1 MSKFLNQKISKIT
14 PYVPGEQPKHR
25 EYIKL
30 NTNESPYPPSSL
42 GVEYA
47 NEQAKLCY
55 LYSDPECTELTSLV
69 AESLLVKADQV
80 LLTNGSDEILNFAFM
95 AYCDEKTPAV
105 FNDITYG
112 FYKVFAELNGV
123 PSTIIPLKQDFSVN
137 LDEFMKAQGTIFLAN
152 PNAPTGLYLSLDII
166 EKILSSNPNRIVVVD
181 EAYIDFSSQPSYL
194 KVLKEYP
201 NMVVLQTFSKAW
213 GSAGVRLGMAF
224 ASEEII
230 KIFNKVKYPYNV
242 NILTQRYAI
251 KLLDNFS
258 QVEKKVKAIL
268 RNREKLQKQLTKVK
282 CIKDVYPTDANF
294 ILVKTIDSDAIYKYL
309 IEKGIVARNRNGITL
324 CDNCIRITVGT
335 AEENKQVIAAL
346 KNFSK

>member
-1 MSKFLNQKISKIT
+1 MKELKDIVRKNIYSLKPYSSARNEFKGEASIFIDANENPYDTPYNRYPDPLQLQVKEKISALKE
-14 PYVPGEQPKHR
+14 VPVEN
-25 EYIKL
+25 IF
-30 NTNESPYPPSSL
+30 L
-42 GVEYA
+42 GV
-47 NEQAKLCY
+47 
-55 LYSDPECTELTSLV
+55 
-69 AESLLVKADQV
+69 
-80 LLTNGSDEILNFAFM
+80 GSDEPIDLLYRIFCEPQKDNVVAL
-95 AYCDEKTPAV
+95 EP
-105 FNDITYG
+105 TYG
-112 FYKVFAELNGV
+112 MYSVCADINNVEYRKVSLKEDYQFSAEELLAATDEN
-123 PSTIIPLKQDFSVN
+123 SKIIWLCS
-137 LDEFMKAQGTIFLAN
+137 
-152 PNAPTGLYLSLDII
+152 PNNPTGNALDATEI
-166 EKILSSNPNRIVVVD
+166 EKVLNNFGGIVAVD

-194 KVLKEYP
+194 KVLKEHP

-242 NILTQRYAI
+242 NVLTQRYAI

-268 RNREKLQKQLTKVK
+268 KNREKLEKQLAKVE

-294 ILVKTIDSDAIYKYL
+294 ILVKTTDSDAIYKYL

-324 CDNCIRITVGT
+324 CDNCLRITVGT
-335 AEENKQVIAAL
+335 AEENKQVIVAL

>member
-1 MSKFLNQKISKIT
+1 MKDLKEIVRKNIYSLKPYSSARNEFKGEASIFIDANENPYDTPYNRYPDPLQLQVKEKISALKG
-14 PYVPGEQPKHR
+14 VPVEN
-25 EYIKL
+25 IF
-30 NTNESPYPPSSL
+30 L
-42 GVEYA
+42 GV
-47 NEQAKLCY
+47 
-55 LYSDPECTELTSLV
+55 
-69 AESLLVKADQV
+69 
-80 LLTNGSDEILNFAFM
+80 GSDEPIDLLYRIFCEPQTDNVVAL
-95 AYCDEKTPAV
+95 EP
-105 FNDITYG
+105 TYG
-112 FYKVFAELNGV
+112 MYSVCADINNVEYRKV
-123 PSTIIPLKQDFSVN
+123 SLKEDYQ
-137 LDEFMKAQGTIFLAN
+137 FLADELLAATDKN
-152 PNAPTGLYLSLDII
+152 TKIIWLCSPNNPTGNALDAAEI
-166 EKILSSNPNRIVVVD
+166 EKVLKNFSGIVAVD

-224 ASEEII
+224 ASEDII

-242 NILTQRYAI
+242 NVLTQRYAI

-268 RNREKLQKQLTKVK
+268 KNREKLEKQLAKVK
-282 CIKDVYPTDANF
+282 CIKEVYPTDANF

-309 IEKGIVARNRNGITL
+309 IENGIVARNRNGITL
-324 CDNCIRITVGT
+324 CDNCLRITVGT

>member
-1 MSKFLNQKISKIT
+1 MKNLKEIVRKNIYSLKPYSSARNEFKGEASIFIDANENPYDTPYNRYPDPLQLQVKEKISALKGVDVENIF
-14 PYVPGEQPKHR
+14 
-25 EYIKL
+25 
-30 NTNESPYPPSSL
+30 L
-42 GVEYA
+42 GV
-47 NEQAKLCY
+47 
-55 LYSDPECTELTSLV
+55 
-69 AESLLVKADQV
+69 
-80 LLTNGSDEILNFAFM
+80 GSDEPIDLLYRIFCEPQKDNVVAL
-95 AYCDEKTPAV
+95 EP
-105 FNDITYG
+105 TYG
-112 FYKVFAELNGV
+112 MYAVCADINNVEYRTVSLKENYQFSADDLLAATDENSK
-123 PSTIIPLKQDFSVN
+123 IIWLCS
-137 LDEFMKAQGTIFLAN
+137 
-152 PNAPTGLYLSLDII
+152 PNNPTGNALETAEI
-166 EKILSSNPNRIVVVD
+166 EKVLKNFSGIVAVD

-242 NILTQRYAI
+242 NVLTQRYAI

-268 RNREKLQKQLTKVK
+268 KNREKLEKQLAKVK
-282 CIKDVYPTDANF
+282 CINEVYPTDANF
-294 ILVKTIDSDAIYKYL
+294 ILVKTTDSDSIYKYL
-309 IEKGIVARNRNGITL
+309 IENGIVARNRNGITL
-324 CDNCIRITVGT
+324 CDNCLRITVGT

>member
-1 MSKFLNQKISKIT
+1 MKDLKEIVRKNIYSLKPYSSARNEFKGEASIFIDANENPYDTPYNRYPDPLQLQVKEKISALKGVSVENIF
-14 PYVPGEQPKHR
+14 
-25 EYIKL
+25 
-30 NTNESPYPPSSL
+30 L
-42 GVEYA
+42 GV
-47 NEQAKLCY
+47 
-55 LYSDPECTELTSLV
+55 
-69 AESLLVKADQV
+69 
-80 LLTNGSDEILNFAFM
+80 GSDEPIDLLYRIFCEPQTDNVVAL
-95 AYCDEKTPAV
+95 EP
-105 FNDITYG
+105 TYG
-112 FYKVFAELNGV
+112 MYSVCADINNVEYRKV
-123 PSTIIPLKQDFSVN
+123 SLKADYQ
-137 LDEFMKAQGTIFLAN
+137 FLADELLAATDEN
-152 PNAPTGLYLSLDII
+152 SKIIWLCSPNNPTGNALDAAEI
-166 EKILSSNPNRIVVVD
+166 EKVLKNFSGIVAVD

-194 KVLKEYP
+194 NKLKEYP

-242 NILTQRYAI
+242 NVLTQRYAI

-268 RNREKLQKQLTKVK
+268 KNREKLEKQLAKVECVK
-282 CIKDVYPTDANF
+282 EVYPTDANF
-294 ILVKTIDSDAIYKYL
+294 ILVKTTNSDAIYKYL

>member
-1 MSKFLNQKISKIT
+1 MKELKEIVRKNIYSLKPYSSARNEFKGEASIFIDANENPYDTPYNRYPDPLQLQVKEKISALKGVAVENIF
-14 PYVPGEQPKHR
+14 
-25 EYIKL
+25 
-30 NTNESPYPPSSL
+30 L
-42 GVEYA
+42 GV
-47 NEQAKLCY
+47 
-55 LYSDPECTELTSLV
+55 
-69 AESLLVKADQV
+69 
-80 LLTNGSDEILNFAFM
+80 GSDEPIDLLYRIFCEPQKDNVVAL
-95 AYCDEKTPAV
+95 EP
-105 FNDITYG
+105 TYG
-112 FYKVFAELNGV
+112 MYAVCADINNVEYRTVSLKENYQFSAEELLAATDDN
-123 PSTIIPLKQDFSVN
+123 SKIIWLCS
-137 LDEFMKAQGTIFLAN
+137 
-152 PNAPTGLYLSLDII
+152 PNNPTGNALDAAEI
-166 EKILSSNPNRIVVVD
+166 EKVLKNFSGIVAVD

-258 QVEKKVKAIL
+258 QIEKKVKAIL
-268 RNREKLQKQLTKVK
+268 KNREKLQKQLTKVK

-309 IEKGIVARNRNGITL
+309 IEK
-324 CDNCIRITVGT
+324 
-335 AEENKQVIAAL
+335 E
-346 KNFSK
+346 

>member
-1 MSKFLNQKISKIT
+1 MKDLKEIVRKNIYSLKPYSSARNEFKGEASIFIDANENPYDTPYNRYPDPLQLQVKEKISALKG
-14 PYVPGEQPKHR
+14 VPVEN
-25 EYIKL
+25 IF
-30 NTNESPYPPSSL
+30 L
-42 GVEYA
+42 GV
-47 NEQAKLCY
+47 
-55 LYSDPECTELTSLV
+55 
-69 AESLLVKADQV
+69 
-80 LLTNGSDEILNFAFM
+80 GSDEPIDLLYRIFCEPQKDNVVAL
-95 AYCDEKTPAV
+95 EP
-105 FNDITYG
+105 TYG
-112 FYKVFAELNGV
+112 MYAVCADINNVEYRKVSLKENYQFSADELLAATDEN
-123 PSTIIPLKQDFSVN
+123 SKIIWLCS
-137 LDEFMKAQGTIFLAN
+137 
-152 PNAPTGLYLSLDII
+152 PNNPTGNALDAAEI
-166 EKILSSNPNRIVVVD
+166 EKVLKNFGGIVAVD

-224 ASEEII
+224 ASEDII

-242 NILTQRYAI
+242 NVLTQRYAI

-268 RNREKLQKQLTKVK
+268 KNREKLQKQLAKVK
-282 CIKDVYPTDANF
+282 CIKKVYPTDANF

-324 CDNCIRITVGT
+324 CDNCLRITVGT

>member
-1 MSKFLNQKISKIT
+1 MKDLKEIVRKNIYSLKPYSSARNEFKGEASIFIDANENPYDTPYNRYPDPLQLQVKEKISALKGVDVENIF
-14 PYVPGEQPKHR
+14 
-25 EYIKL
+25 
-30 NTNESPYPPSSL
+30 L
-42 GVEYA
+42 GVGNDEPID
-47 NEQAKLCY
+47 L
-55 LYSDPECTELTSLV
+55 LYRIFCEPQKDNVV
-69 AESLLVKADQV
+69 ALE
-80 LLTNGSDEILNFAFM
+80 
-95 AYCDEKTPAV
+95 P
-105 FNDITYG
+105 TYG
-112 FYKVFAELNGV
+112 MYAVCADINNVEYRTVSLKENYQFSADDLLAATDENSK
-123 PSTIIPLKQDFSVN
+123 IIWLCS
-137 LDEFMKAQGTIFLAN
+137 
-152 PNAPTGLYLSLDII
+152 PNNPTGNALDTEEI
-166 EKILSSNPNRIVVVD
+166 EKVLKNFSGIVAVD
-181 EAYIDFSSQPSYL
+181 EAYIDFSSQPSFL

-224 ASEEII
+224 ASEDII

-242 NILTQRYAI
+242 NVLTQRYAI

-268 RNREKLQKQLTKVK
+268 KNREKLEKQLAKIK
-282 CIKDVYPTDANF
+282 CIKEVYPTDANF

-324 CDNCIRITVGT
+324 CDNCLRITVGT

>member
-1 MSKFLNQKISKIT
+1 MKELKEIVRKNIYSLKPYSSARNEFKGEASIFIDANENPYDTPYNRYPDPLQIQVKEKISALKGVSVENIF
-14 PYVPGEQPKHR
+14 
-25 EYIKL
+25 
-30 NTNESPYPPSSL
+30 L
-42 GVEYA
+42 GV
-47 NEQAKLCY
+47 
-55 LYSDPECTELTSLV
+55 
-69 AESLLVKADQV
+69 
-80 LLTNGSDEILNFAFM
+80 GSDEPIDLLYRIFCEPQKDNVVAL
-95 AYCDEKTPAV
+95 EP
-105 FNDITYG
+105 TYG
-112 FYKVFAELNGV
+112 MYAVCADINNVEYRTVSLKENYKFSAEELLAATDEN
-123 PSTIIPLKQDFSVN
+123 SKIIWLCS
-137 LDEFMKAQGTIFLAN
+137 
-152 PNAPTGLYLSLDII
+152 PNNPTGNALDATEI
-166 EKILSSNPNRIVVVD
+166 EKVLKNFSGIVAVD

-242 NILTQRYAI
+242 NVLTQRYAI
-251 KLLDNFS
+251 KLLANFS

-268 RNREKLQKQLTKVK
+268 KNREKLEKQLAKVECVK
-282 CIKDVYPTDANF
+282 EVYPTDANF

>member
-1 MSKFLNQKISKIT
+1 MKDLKEIVRKNIYSLKPYSSARNEFKGEASIFIDANENPYDTPYNRYPDPLQQQVKEKISALKG
-14 PYVPGEQPKHR
+14 VPVEN
-25 EYIKL
+25 IF
-30 NTNESPYPPSSL
+30 L
-42 GVEYA
+42 GV
-47 NEQAKLCY
+47 
-55 LYSDPECTELTSLV
+55 
-69 AESLLVKADQV
+69 
-80 LLTNGSDEILNFAFM
+80 GSDEPIDLLYRIFCEPQKDNVVAL
-95 AYCDEKTPAV
+95 EP
-105 FNDITYG
+105 TYG
-112 FYKVFAELNGV
+112 MYAVCADINNVEYRKVSLKENYQFSADDLLAATDEN
-123 PSTIIPLKQDFSVN
+123 SKIIWLCS
-137 LDEFMKAQGTIFLAN
+137 
-152 PNAPTGLYLSLDII
+152 PNNPTGNALDAAEI
-166 EKILSSNPNRIVVVD
+166 EKVLKNFGGIVAVD

-224 ASEEII
+224 ASEDII

-242 NILTQRYAI
+242 NVLTQRYAI

-268 RNREKLQKQLTKVK
+268 KNREKLEKQLAKVK
-282 CIKDVYPTDANF
+282 CIKKVYPTDANF

-309 IEKGIVARNRNGITL
+309 IENGIVARNRNGITL
-324 CDNCIRITVGT
+324 CDNCLRITVGT

>member
-1 MSKFLNQKISKIT
+1 MKDLKEIVRKNIYSLKPYSSARNEFKGEASIFIDANENPYDTPYNRYPDPLQLQVKEKISALKG
-14 PYVPGEQPKHR
+14 VPVEN
-25 EYIKL
+25 IF
-30 NTNESPYPPSSL
+30 L
-42 GVEYA
+42 GV
-47 NEQAKLCY
+47 
-55 LYSDPECTELTSLV
+55 
-69 AESLLVKADQV
+69 
-80 LLTNGSDEILNFAFM
+80 GSDEPIDLLYRIFCEPQTDNVVAL
-95 AYCDEKTPAV
+95 EP
-105 FNDITYG
+105 TYG
-112 FYKVFAELNGV
+112 MYSVCADINNVEYRTVSLKENYQFSAEELLAATDEN
-123 PSTIIPLKQDFSVN
+123 SKIIWLCS
-137 LDEFMKAQGTIFLAN
+137 
-152 PNAPTGLYLSLDII
+152 PNNPTGNALDAAEI
-166 EKILSSNPNRIVVVD
+166 EKVLKNFSGIVAVD

-242 NILTQRYAI
+242 NVLTQRYAI

-268 RNREKLQKQLTKVK
+268 KNREKLEKQLAKVECVK
-282 CIKDVYPTDANF
+282 EVYPTDANF
-294 ILVKTIDSDAIYKYL
+294 ILVKTTNSDAIYKYL

-324 CDNCIRITVGT
+324 CDNCLRITVGT

>member
-1 MSKFLNQKISKIT
+1 MKDLKEIVRKNIYSLKPYSSARNEFKGEASIFIDANENPYDTPYNRYPDPLQLQVKEKISALKGVSVENIF
-14 PYVPGEQPKHR
+14 
-25 EYIKL
+25 
-30 NTNESPYPPSSL
+30 L
-42 GVEYA
+42 GV
-47 NEQAKLCY
+47 
-55 LYSDPECTELTSLV
+55 
-69 AESLLVKADQV
+69 
-80 LLTNGSDEILNFAFM
+80 GSDEPIDLLYRIFCEPQTDNVVAL
-95 AYCDEKTPAV
+95 EP
-105 FNDITYG
+105 TYG
-112 FYKVFAELNGV
+112 MYAVCADINNVEYRTVSLKENYQFSAEELLAATDEN
-123 PSTIIPLKQDFSVN
+123 SKIIWLCS
-137 LDEFMKAQGTIFLAN
+137 
-152 PNAPTGLYLSLDII
+152 PNNPTGNALDTAEI
-166 EKILSSNPNRIVVVD
+166 EKVLKNFSGIVAVD

-194 KVLKEYP
+194 NKLKEYP

-242 NILTQRYAI
+242 NVLTQRYAI

-268 RNREKLQKQLTKVK
+268 KNREKLEKQLAKVECVK
-282 CIKDVYPTDANF
+282 EVYPTDANF
-294 ILVKTIDSDAIYKYL
+294 ILVKTTNSDAIYKYL

>member
-1 MSKFLNQKISKIT
+1 MKDLKEIVRKNIYSLKPYSSARNEFKGEASIFIDANENPYDTPYNRYPDPLQLQVKEKISALKGVSVENIF
-14 PYVPGEQPKHR
+14 
-25 EYIKL
+25 
-30 NTNESPYPPSSL
+30 L
-42 GVEYA
+42 GV
-47 NEQAKLCY
+47 
-55 LYSDPECTELTSLV
+55 
-69 AESLLVKADQV
+69 
-80 LLTNGSDEILNFAFM
+80 GSDEPIDLLYRIFCEPQKNNVVAL
-95 AYCDEKTPAV
+95 EP
-105 FNDITYG
+105 TYG
-112 FYKVFAELNGV
+112 MYAVCADINNVEYRTVSLKENYQFSADDLLAATDENSK
-123 PSTIIPLKQDFSVN
+123 IIWLCS
-137 LDEFMKAQGTIFLAN
+137 
-152 PNAPTGLYLSLDII
+152 PNNPTGNALESAEI
-166 EKILSSNPNRIVVVD
+166 EKVLKNFSGIVAVD

-224 ASEEII
+224 ASEDII

-242 NILTQRYAI
+242 NVLTQRYAI

-268 RNREKLQKQLTKVK
+268 KNREKLEKQLAKIK
-282 CIKDVYPTDANF
+282 CIKEVYPTDANF
-294 ILVKTIDSDAIYKYL
+294 ILVKTIDSDVIYKYL

-324 CDNCIRITVGT
+324 CDNCLRITVGT

>member
-1 MSKFLNQKISKIT
+1 MKNLKEIVRKNIYALKPYSSARNEFKGEASIFIDANENPYDTPYNRYPDPLQLQVKEKISALKGVAVENIF
-14 PYVPGEQPKHR
+14 
-25 EYIKL
+25 
-30 NTNESPYPPSSL
+30 L
-42 GVEYA
+42 GV
-47 NEQAKLCY
+47 
-55 LYSDPECTELTSLV
+55 
-69 AESLLVKADQV
+69 
-80 LLTNGSDEILNFAFM
+80 GSDEPIDLLYRIFCEPQTDNVVAL
-95 AYCDEKTPAV
+95 EP
-105 FNDITYG
+105 TYG
-112 FYKVFAELNGV
+112 MYAVCADINNVEYRTVSLKENYQFSAEELLAATDEN
-123 PSTIIPLKQDFSVN
+123 SKIIWLCS
-137 LDEFMKAQGTIFLAN
+137 
-152 PNAPTGLYLSLDII
+152 PNNPTGNALDATEI
-166 EKILSSNPNRIVVVD
+166 EKVLKNFSGIVAVD

-242 NILTQRYAI
+242 NVLTQRYAI

-268 RNREKLQKQLTKVK
+268 KNREKLEKQLAKVE
-282 CIKDVYPTDANF
+282 CIKEVYPTDANF
-294 ILVKTIDSDAIYKYL
+294 ILVKTTDSDTIYKYL

-346 KNFSK
+346 KNYSK

>member
-1 MSKFLNQKISKIT
+1 MKDLKEIVRKNIYSLKPYSSARNEFKGEASIFIDANENPYDTPYNRYPDPLQLQVKEKISALKG
-14 PYVPGEQPKHR
+14 VPVEN
-25 EYIKL
+25 IF
-30 NTNESPYPPSSL
+30 L
-42 GVEYA
+42 GV
-47 NEQAKLCY
+47 
-55 LYSDPECTELTSLV
+55 
-69 AESLLVKADQV
+69 
-80 LLTNGSDEILNFAFM
+80 GSDEPIDLLYRIFCEPQKDNVVAL
-95 AYCDEKTPAV
+95 EP
-105 FNDITYG
+105 TYG
-112 FYKVFAELNGV
+112 MYAVCADINNVEYRTVSLKENYQFSAEELLAATDDN
-123 PSTIIPLKQDFSVN
+123 SKIIWLCS
-137 LDEFMKAQGTIFLAN
+137 
-152 PNAPTGLYLSLDII
+152 PNNPTGNALNAAEI
-166 EKILSSNPNRIVVVD
+166 EKVLKNFSGIVAVD

-242 NILTQRYAI
+242 NVLTQRYAI

-268 RNREKLQKQLTKVK
+268 KNREKLEKQLAKVE
-282 CIKDVYPTDANF
+282 CIKEVYPTDANF
-294 ILVKTIDSDAIYKYL
+294 ILVKTTDSDAIYKYL

-346 KNFSK
+346 KNYSK

>member
-1 MSKFLNQKISKIT
+1 MKDLKEIVRKNIYSLKPYSSARNEFKGEASIFIDANENPYDTPYNRYPDPLQLQVKEKISALKG
-14 PYVPGEQPKHR
+14 VPVEN
-25 EYIKL
+25 IF
-30 NTNESPYPPSSL
+30 L
-42 GVEYA
+42 GV
-47 NEQAKLCY
+47 
-55 LYSDPECTELTSLV
+55 
-69 AESLLVKADQV
+69 
-80 LLTNGSDEILNFAFM
+80 GSDEPIDLLYRIFCEPQKDNVVAL
-95 AYCDEKTPAV
+95 EP
-105 FNDITYG
+105 TYG
-112 FYKVFAELNGV
+112 MYAVCADINNVEYRTVSLKENYQFSAEELLAATDDN
-123 PSTIIPLKQDFSVN
+123 SKIIWLCS
-137 LDEFMKAQGTIFLAN
+137 
-152 PNAPTGLYLSLDII
+152 PNNPTGNALDAAEI
-166 EKILSSNPNRIVVVD
+166 EKVLKNFSGIVAVD

-242 NILTQRYAI
+242 NVLTQRYAI

-268 RNREKLQKQLTKVK
+268 KNREKLEKQLAKVE
-282 CIKDVYPTDANF
+282 CIKEVYPTDANF
-294 ILVKTIDSDAIYKYL
+294 ILVKTTDSDAIYKYL

-346 KNFSK
+346 KNYSK

>member
-1 MSKFLNQKISKIT
+1 MLAATDENSKI
-14 PYVPGEQPKHR
+14 
-25 EYIKL
+25 IWL
-30 NTNESPYPPSSL
+30 CSP
-42 GVEYA
+42 
-47 NEQAKLCY
+47 N
-55 LYSDPECTELTSLV
+55 
-69 AESLLVKADQV
+69 
-80 LLTNGSDEILNFAFM
+80 N
-95 AYCDEKTPAV
+95 
-105 FNDITYG
+105 
-112 FYKVFAELNGV
+112 
-123 PSTIIPLKQDFSVN
+123 
-137 LDEFMKAQGTIFLAN
+137 
-152 PNAPTGLYLSLDII
+152 PTGNALDAAEI
-166 EKILSSNPNRIVVVD
+166 EKVLKNFGGIVAVD

-224 ASEEII
+224 ASEDII

-242 NILTQRYAI
+242 NVLTQRYAI

-268 RNREKLQKQLTKVK
+268 KNREKLEKQLAKVK
-282 CIKDVYPTDANF
+282 CIKEVYPTDANF

-309 IEKGIVARNRNGITL
+309 IENGIVARNRNGITL
-324 CDNCIRITVGT
+324 CDNCLRITVGT

>member
-1 MSKFLNQKISKIT
+1 MKELKEIVRKNIYSLKPYSSARNEFKGEASIFIDANENPYDTPYNRYPDPLQLQVKEKISALKGVAVENIF
-14 PYVPGEQPKHR
+14 
-25 EYIKL
+25 
-30 NTNESPYPPSSL
+30 L
-42 GVEYA
+42 GV
-47 NEQAKLCY
+47 
-55 LYSDPECTELTSLV
+55 
-69 AESLLVKADQV
+69 
-80 LLTNGSDEILNFAFM
+80 GSDEPIDLLYRIFCEPQKDNVVAL
-95 AYCDEKTPAV
+95 EP
-105 FNDITYG
+105 TYG
-112 FYKVFAELNGV
+112 MYAVCADINNVEYRTVSLKENYQFSAEELLAATDDN
-123 PSTIIPLKQDFSVN
+123 SKIIWLCS
-137 LDEFMKAQGTIFLAN
+137 
-152 PNAPTGLYLSLDII
+152 PNNPTGNALDAAEI
-166 EKILSSNPNRIVVVD
+166 EKVLKNFSGIVAVD

-224 ASEEII
+224 ASEDII

-242 NILTQRYAI
+242 NVLTQRYAI

-268 RNREKLQKQLTKVK
+268 KNREKLEKQLAKIK
-282 CIKDVYPTDANF
+282 CIKEVYPTDANF

-324 CDNCIRITVGT
+324 CDNCLRITVGT

>member
-1 MSKFLNQKISKIT
+1 MKDLKEIVRKNIYSLKPYSSARNEFKGEASIFIDANENPYDTPYNRYPDPLQLQVKEKISALKGVAVENIF
-14 PYVPGEQPKHR
+14 
-25 EYIKL
+25 
-30 NTNESPYPPSSL
+30 L
-42 GVEYA
+42 GV
-47 NEQAKLCY
+47 
-55 LYSDPECTELTSLV
+55 
-69 AESLLVKADQV
+69 
-80 LLTNGSDEILNFAFM
+80 GSDEPIDLLYRIFCEPQKDNVVAL
-95 AYCDEKTPAV
+95 EP
-105 FNDITYG
+105 TYG
-112 FYKVFAELNGV
+112 MYAVCADINNVEYRTVSLKENYQFSAEELLAATDDN
-123 PSTIIPLKQDFSVN
+123 SKIIWLCS
-137 LDEFMKAQGTIFLAN
+137 
-152 PNAPTGLYLSLDII
+152 PNNPTGNALDAAEI
-166 EKILSSNPNRIVVVD
+166 EKVLKNFSGIVAVD

-258 QVEKKVKAIL
+258 QIEKKVKAIL
-268 RNREKLQKQLTKVK
+268 KNREKLQKQLTKVK

>member
-1 MSKFLNQKISKIT
+1 MKELKEIVRKNIYSLKPYSSARNEFKGEASIFIDANENPYDTPYNRYPDPLQLQVKEKISALKGVAVENIF
-14 PYVPGEQPKHR
+14 
-25 EYIKL
+25 
-30 NTNESPYPPSSL
+30 L
-42 GVEYA
+42 GV
-47 NEQAKLCY
+47 
-55 LYSDPECTELTSLV
+55 
-69 AESLLVKADQV
+69 
-80 LLTNGSDEILNFAFM
+80 GSDEPIDLLYRIFCEPQKDNVVAL
-95 AYCDEKTPAV
+95 EP
-105 FNDITYG
+105 TYG
-112 FYKVFAELNGV
+112 MYAVCADINNVEYRTVSLKEKYQFSAEELLAATDEN
-123 PSTIIPLKQDFSVN
+123 SKIIWLCS
-137 LDEFMKAQGTIFLAN
+137 
-152 PNAPTGLYLSLDII
+152 PNNPTGNALDATEI
-166 EKILSSNPNRIVVVD
+166 EKVLKNFSGIVAVD

-242 NILTQRYAI
+242 NVLTQRYAI
-251 KLLDNFS
+251 KLLANFS

-268 RNREKLQKQLTKVK
+268 KNREKLEKQLAKVECVK
-282 CIKDVYPTDANF
+282 EVYPTDANF
-294 ILVKTIDSDAIYKYL
+294 ILVKTTDSDAIYKYL

>member
-1 MSKFLNQKISKIT
+1 MKDLKEIVRKNIYSLKPYSSARNEFKGEASIFIDANENPYDTPYNRYPDPLQLQVKEKISALKGVSVENIF
-14 PYVPGEQPKHR
+14 
-25 EYIKL
+25 
-30 NTNESPYPPSSL
+30 L
-42 GVEYA
+42 GV
-47 NEQAKLCY
+47 
-55 LYSDPECTELTSLV
+55 
-69 AESLLVKADQV
+69 
-80 LLTNGSDEILNFAFM
+80 GSDEPIDLLYRIFCEPQKDNVVAL
-95 AYCDEKTPAV
+95 EP
-105 FNDITYG
+105 TYG
-112 FYKVFAELNGV
+112 MYAVCADINNVEYRTVSLKENYQFSADDLLAATDENSK
-123 PSTIIPLKQDFSVN
+123 IIWLCS
-137 LDEFMKAQGTIFLAN
+137 
-152 PNAPTGLYLSLDII
+152 PNNPTGNALDAEEI
-166 EKILSSNPNRIVVVD
+166 EKVLKNFSGIVAVD

-224 ASEEII
+224 ASEDII

-242 NILTQRYAI
+242 NVLTQRYAI

-268 RNREKLQKQLTKVK
+268 KNREKLEKQLAKVK
-282 CIKDVYPTDANF
+282 CIKEVYPTDANF

-324 CDNCIRITVGT
+324 CDNCLRITVGT

>member
-1 MSKFLNQKISKIT
+1 MKDLKEIVRKNIYSLKPYSSARNEFKGEASIFIDANENPYDTPYNRYPDPLQLQVKEKISALKGVAVENIF
-14 PYVPGEQPKHR
+14 
-25 EYIKL
+25 
-30 NTNESPYPPSSL
+30 L
-42 GVEYA
+42 GV
-47 NEQAKLCY
+47 
-55 LYSDPECTELTSLV
+55 
-69 AESLLVKADQV
+69 
-80 LLTNGSDEILNFAFM
+80 GSDEPIDLLYRIFCEPQKDNVVAL
-95 AYCDEKTPAV
+95 EP
-105 FNDITYG
+105 TYG
-112 FYKVFAELNGV
+112 MYAVCADINNVEYRTVSLKENYQFSAEELLAATDEN
-123 PSTIIPLKQDFSVN
+123 SKIIWLCS
-137 LDEFMKAQGTIFLAN
+137 
-152 PNAPTGLYLSLDII
+152 PNNPTGNALDATEI
-166 EKILSSNPNRIVVVD
+166 EKVLKNFSGIVAVD

-258 QVEKKVKAIL
+258 QIEKKVKAIL
-268 RNREKLQKQLTKVK
+268 KNREKLEKQLTKVK

-294 ILVKTIDSDAIYKYL
+294 ILVKTTDSDAIYKYL

-346 KNFSK
+346 KNYSK

>member
-1 MSKFLNQKISKIT
+1 MKELKEIVRNNIYSLKPYSSARNEFKGEASIFIDANENPYDTPYNRYPDPLQLQVKEKISALKGVAVENIF
-14 PYVPGEQPKHR
+14 
-25 EYIKL
+25 
-30 NTNESPYPPSSL
+30 L
-42 GVEYA
+42 GV
-47 NEQAKLCY
+47 
-55 LYSDPECTELTSLV
+55 
-69 AESLLVKADQV
+69 
-80 LLTNGSDEILNFAFM
+80 GSDEPIDLLYRIFCEPQKDNVVAL
-95 AYCDEKTPAV
+95 EP
-105 FNDITYG
+105 TYG
-112 FYKVFAELNGV
+112 MYAVCADINNVEYRTVSLKENYQFSAEELLAATDEN
-123 PSTIIPLKQDFSVN
+123 SKIIWLCS
-137 LDEFMKAQGTIFLAN
+137 
-152 PNAPTGLYLSLDII
+152 PNNPTGNALDTEEI
-166 EKILSSNPNRIVVVD
+166 EKVLKNFSGIVAVD
-181 EAYIDFSSQPSYL
+181 EAYIDFSSQPSFL

-224 ASEEII
+224 ASEDII

-268 RNREKLQKQLTKVK
+268 KNREKLQKQLTKVK

>member
-1 MSKFLNQKISKIT
+1 MKDLKEIVRKNIYSLKPYSSARNEFKGEASIFIDANENPYDTPYNRYPDPLQLQVKEKISALKG
-14 PYVPGEQPKHR
+14 VPVEN
-25 EYIKL
+25 IF
-30 NTNESPYPPSSL
+30 L
-42 GVEYA
+42 GV
-47 NEQAKLCY
+47 
-55 LYSDPECTELTSLV
+55 
-69 AESLLVKADQV
+69 
-80 LLTNGSDEILNFAFM
+80 GSDEPIDLLYRIFCEPQTDNVVAL
-95 AYCDEKTPAV
+95 EP
-105 FNDITYG
+105 TYG
-112 FYKVFAELNGV
+112 MYSVCADINNVEYRKVSLKENYQFSADELLATTDEN
-123 PSTIIPLKQDFSVN
+123 SKIIWLCS
-137 LDEFMKAQGTIFLAN
+137 
-152 PNAPTGLYLSLDII
+152 PNNPTGNALDTAEI
-166 EKILSSNPNRIVVVD
+166 EKVLKNFSGIVAVD

-194 KVLKEYP
+194 NVLKEYP

-242 NILTQRYAI
+242 NVLTQRYAI

-268 RNREKLQKQLTKVK
+268 KNREKLEKQLAKVECVK
-282 CIKDVYPTDANF
+282 EVYPTDANF

-324 CDNCIRITVGT
+324 CDNCLRITVGT